1 MINKNYIAR
10 YINKFMKNKIKL
22 FCVLLACIILAS
34 LFFNLMRIIL
44 GFLVVL
50 FIPGFL
56 LSLLLFKNMEVIER
70 ISYSLI
76 LSTAII
82 IIDGTILNFVWEI
95 SLLPMLATLIPLIL
109 IFGFFVLKKTKHW
122 KRI

>member
-1 MINKNYIAR
+1 
-10 YINKFMKNKIKL
+10 
-22 FCVLLACIILAS
+22 
-34 LFFNLMRIIL
+34 
-44 GFLVVL
+44 
-50 FIPGFL
+50 
-56 LSLLLFKNMEVIER
+56 MEVIER